1 MAIRTIQSPG
11 IEITERDISQYT
23 TGPVGTAV
31 LVTGFAAKG
40 RDYEPIYLTSRS
52 AWLQQFGEPTTE
64 AERYFFNASMEVIN
78 QGGKLYACKLPY
90 KNEALNKFTTKS
102 YVVDVSKLKQL
113 STVAEYVE
121 KYDLSGI
128 LAGDYTRFG
137 WAGPD
142 KEFLTLLFQAK
153 DIEASLKD
161 FSEAV
166 DNYTI
171 AIPYAYAEDDW
182 MNQINIEGTDQDN
195 WMYTPVQF
203 IMDKLSAVF
212 DATSTFNLNLPRLP
226 QSDDWYLISSY
237 FVKKNEGESTGGSSL
252 IPLSINYDAGN
263 YVYGNAE
270 FSVKKFIDDVEKML
284 GDNPKTQAFKVAC
297 DPSTGVTSASID
309 NTFHELF
316 TNSDPYKF
324 FVANKDL
331 FDALNKIDF
340 NGDDKF
346 FGGLKPYFYCD
357 ENKFNL
363 GAYWKAS
370 KDYERSKQYKEQ
382 FDSLSAVPFWN
393 DVVKLDA
400 YFDENKP
407 ELSGIFDKPIQ
418 MAERDGTLTG
428 FIDGELTA
436 YANLP
441 IYINTEESNIALK
454 RFLIRKQKEELLTP
468 LDYLLEAFQKLFESA
483 KFDELVEASKKGLY
497 QNTPFARTALDYYM
511 GQTLIPN
518 PTHKTML
525 RDAGNLNV
533 LYGPIDPDGE
543 YGSLSAD
550 KTFFQVYNGPDSS
563 APELSSVDDVVVNT
577 VNRLN
582 YDKFLAFAK
591 DFTETPSKLSVYE
604 KLSAYAQEHLE
615 DKPSLM
621 SSIIALQPSKIS
633 VDLAFSEIKKADGTI
648 KQYLQIDSKKHE
660 VALKDLEEIDGYAT
674 GETPV
679 MPNTFVIVDKTRGTL
694 GTSFAKNPDGTQK
707 ELVGIIPVVTTA
719 ANALYAQALLET
731 GDSGITKYNALGNV
745 RTLKYIDSNGEE
757 HGPQVVDINNGDSA
771 IPFKSDNA
779 GIYTVSQMVAASF
792 PSIHFTAEGLL
803 DRQNMKK
810 IGVVVL
816 RAFLDPGEGNKL
828 NYDIVEAYAGE
839 LSKDAVDP
847 NTGASTF
854 IDTLINTQSEYIEF
868 YSNCFNQ
875 TATKELYS
883 KMDLLVLQTPQ
894 DAGDLGFYQDM
905 VKKNIS
911 LTDSITK
918 ALPLVWEKNEDINE
932 KQIDIVCDAGVS
944 NIAQYIK
951 SVFNGRAGEYDPAS
965 ENASLFK
972 LRSKEDT
979 NTWRAVIAMYD
990 NFCKNIRKDCMFVA
1004 DGPRPFCLTGNKKIV
1019 RPSKPS
1025 NTIDATILPML
1036 KFITGVN
1043 TNYGAGYCD
1052 WFQKSD
1058 EFSGD
1063 YFWCPPSIQAT
1074 GVYLNTDIN
1083 FDFWEAPAGLNRGIV
1098 PALDIAFSPTQR
1110 QADEIYPKCWNYARN
1125 YPNDGIVLEGQRT
1138 FQTKESALDRVA
1150 ARRALLRFERI
1161 VYEIAR
1167 WYVYETNNA
1176 YNRQRFYDDVDGVF
1190 KELKAQGAMYDYKII
1205 CDETINTD
1213 EVIERNEFR
1222 VKIGLKLNKFMEFIL
1237 IEFNILRRGGSWSEM
1252 L

>member
-102 YVVDVSKLKQL
+102 YVVNVAELKQL
-113 STVAEYVE
+113 STVAEYAE
-121 KYDLSGI
+121 RYGLDDI

-142 KEFLTLLFQAK
+142 KDFLNLLFQAK

-161 FSEAV
+161 FSDAV

-171 AIPYAYAEDDW
+171 AIPYAYAESAW
-182 MNQINIEGTDQDN
+182 MGQIDIEGTDQDN

-203 IMDKLSAVF
+203 IMDKLSALF
-212 DATSTFNLNLPRLP
+212 DGESSFRKGLVDLPNN
-226 QSDDWYLISSY
+226 DDWPILSA
-237 FVKKNEGESTGGSSL
+237 FFRKPNEGDSTGGDGL
-252 IPLSINYDAGN
+252 IPLSINFGDWYRPSDGAEACVN
-263 YVYGNAE
+263 KFVTDIENA
-270 FSVKKFIDDVEKML
+270 L
-284 GDNPKTQAFKVAC
+284 GGNPKSEAFKVAC
-297 DPSTGVTSASID
+297 DPSTGVTLQSVK
-309 NTFHELF
+309 NTYPDFE
-316 TNSDPYKF
+316 NSDVYKF
-324 FVANKDL
+324 YAANKDL
-331 FDALNKIDF
+331 FNALNKIDF
-340 NGDDKF
+340 NGDDKY
-346 FGGLKPYFYCD
+346 FGGLKSYFYCD
-357 ENKFNL
+357 DTKFNL
-363 GAYWKAS
+363 GAYWKAK
-370 KDYERSKQYKEQ
+370 KDYERSKDYKDE
-382 FDSLSAVPFWN
+382 FDNAKVVPLWN
-393 DVVKLDA
+393 DVVKLDS
-400 YFDENKP
+400 YFDEFKP
-407 ELSGIFDKPIQ
+407 DLSVIFDKPISLV
-418 MAERDGTLTG
+418 AGDPSLTG
-428 FIDGELTA
+428 FVDESLTA
-436 YANLP
+436 YNNELYVDTDPANA
-441 IYINTEESNIALK
+441 ALK
-454 RFLIRKQKEELLTP
+454 RVLIRKQPEELLTA
-468 LDYLLEAFQKLFESA
+468 LDYLIESFERLFKDA
-483 KFDELVEASKKGLY
+483 RFDDLVEESKNGLY
-497 QNTPFARTALDYYM
+497 QNTPFAQIALRYYM
-511 GQTLIPN
+511 DNTLIPN
-518 PTHKTML
+518 PDHKKEL
-525 RDAGNLNV
+525 RDAQNLNV
-533 LYGPIDPDGE
+533 LYGPIDPDGLGPE
-543 YGSLSAD
+543 GKVSTY
-550 KTFFQVYNGPDSS
+550 FQVYNGPESS
-563 APELSSVDDVVVNT
+563 APELSSVDAVIDGAVQ
-577 VNRLN
+577 RLN
-582 YDKFLAFAK
+582 YDEFYSFAK
-591 DFTETPSKLSVYE
+591 DFTENPAKLSVYE
-604 KLSAYAQEHLE
+604 KLSAYAYESGVS
-615 DKPSLM
+615 SLID
-621 SSIIALQPSKIS
+621 SIEALKPSKIS
-633 VDLAFSEIKKADGTI
+633 AVLAFSEIKKADGTI

-679 MPNTFVIVDKTRGTL
+679 TPNTFVIVDKTRGTL

-779 GIYTVSQMVAASF
+779 GVYTVSQMVAASF
-792 PSIHFTAEGLL
+792 PSIHFTSEGLL

-883 KMDLLVLQTPQ
+883 KMDLLVLQDPQ
-894 DAGDLGFYQDM
+894 NAGDLGFYQDM

-944 NIAQYIK
+944 NIAQFIK
-951 SVFNGRAGEYDPAS
+951 SVFNGKAGEYDPAS
-965 ENASLFK
+965 EFASIFK

-1004 DGPRPFCLTGNKKIV
+1004 DGPRPFCLQGNKKIV

-1025 NTIDATILPML
+1025 NTIDATILPNL
-1036 KFITGVN
+1036 KYITGIN

-1083 FDFWEAPAGLNRGIV
+1083 FDFWQAPAGLNRGIV